1 MIAALIYLLLF
12 RAPVPI
18 KLTGNNLLVIEKNTI
33 PLRGPETEVECAEE
47 WRELMAKQARE
58 ESELLAERLGM

>member
-1 MIAALIYLLLF
+1 MIAAFIHS

-18 KLTGNNLLVIEKNTI
+18 KLTGNNLLVVEQNIVH
-33 PLRGPETEVECAEE
+33 LRGPETEAECAEE

-58 ESELLAERLGM
+58 ESELLAERLEM